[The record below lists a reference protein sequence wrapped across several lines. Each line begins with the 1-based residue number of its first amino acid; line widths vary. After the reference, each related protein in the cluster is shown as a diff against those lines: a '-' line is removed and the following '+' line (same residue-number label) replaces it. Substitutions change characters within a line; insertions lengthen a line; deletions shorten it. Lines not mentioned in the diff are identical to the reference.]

1 MGFLE
6 KIFGTYSEREVKKLQ
21 LIADKIE
28 ALDDSMQSL
37 SDEQLQAKTIEF
49 KDRISKGESL
59 DSLLPEAFAVC
70 REASLYSKMLLQ
82 VEYLERSILE
92 YNYLEVWFYIKE
104 ELQKWK
110 LGKVKL

>member
-70 REASLYSKMLLQ
+70 REAS
-82 VEYLERSILE
+82 RSILE

-104 ELQKWK
+104 ELQK
-110 LGKVKL
+110 

>member
-37 SDEQLQAKTIEF
+37 SDEQLQAKTI
-49 KDRISKGESL
+49 
-59 DSLLPEAFAVC
+59 
-70 REASLYSKMLLQ
+70 
-82 VEYLERSILE
+82 
-92 YNYLEVWFYIKE
+92 
-104 ELQKWK
+104 
-110 LGKVKL
+110 